1 MQTANLQTMLRPL
14 IPGYTVPPVTRTI
27 TLIVIHCTASRCTSN
42 LTPETLELLHRQRG
56 FNGCGYHYYIQK
68 NGTIH
73 PMRPLNLAGAHA
85 YGHNAHSIGIAYE
98 GGLLSDGTAA
108 DTRTIRPNPRTP
120 RPLTRPQPQRH
131 NRTGRVHQ
139 AMPLF
144 RCHPRIFRSLI
155 PDRNTDETFPHEINF
170 VSTPGCTH
178 PVIRS
183 AIILLTSSIR

>member
-108 DTRTIRPNPRTP
+108 DTRTPEQRSALRAL
-120 RPLTRPQPQRH
+120 LTAIHTVYPSALILGHRDLSPDLNH
-131 NRTGRVHQ
+131 NGTIEPEEYIKQCPCFDAIPEYSDLLFRTG
-139 AMPLF
+139 
-144 RCHPRIFRSLI
+144 
-155 PDRNTDETFPHEINF
+155 T
-170 VSTPGCTH
+170 
-178 PVIRS
+178 
-183 AIILLTSSIR
+183 LTKHFLTK